1 MDGVVLNYVKL
12 HAEYWSNT
20 FKVIYPSDITSSIH
34 SLSTNNTPK
43 FQKER
48 QHDAQ
53 ELLVEIKDM
62 LCESITGVS
71 ELFQGSLE
79 SILTCNSCKATR
91 STLDPY
97 KDLQVEIGEVDKSLA
112 SCIKDYKF

>member
-1 MDGVVLNYVKL
+1 MNDIIDSIDTDSSNLDGVVLSYVKL

-43 FQKER
+43 FEKDR

-62 LCESITGVS
+62 LCDRITGVS
-71 ELFQGSLE
+71 ELFQGLLE
-79 SILTCNSCKATR
+79 IPFVVLFG
-91 STLDPY
+91 L
-97 KDLQVEIGEVDKSLA
+97 
-112 SCIKDYKF
+112 FFF